1 MRNIAGIRRIGILI
15 AGTKNMGMRIAAQR
29 RGFESGLFGIG
40 IGGQNS
46 RGSHDR
52 PSQLGSMDVTVQ
64 AGGET
69 YRIHT
74 QLCMQH
80 VFKLAI
86 VEDKPI
92 MLDYWT
98 SSLDKSVIIGVR
110 ENNEK
115 LLVKCADEYTS
126 PIAKIFKVETEY
138 IIVTENSIY
147 IVASDI
153 QNKRI
158 S

>member
-1 MRNIAGIRRIGILI
+1 MPPP
-15 AGTKNMGMRIAAQR
+15 TQQTTSVSAATNATAHQ
-29 RGFESGLFGIG
+29 
-40 IGGQNS
+40 
-46 RGSHDR
+46 
-52 PSQLGSMDVTVQ
+52 SQTTVQ
-64 AGGET
+64 SGGDT
-69 YRIHT
+69 YRLPSA
-74 QLCMQH
+74 LCMQH

-92 MLDYWT
+92 MMDYWT
-98 SSLDKSVIIGVR
+98 SSVDKTVVIGVR

-115 LLVKCADEYTS
+115 LLVKSADEYTS
-126 PIAKIFKVETEY
+126 PIAKIYKVETEY

-153 QNKRI
+153 ANKRI